1 MLWSKENPVRF
12 LVLSEDT
19 LIEQIIEEATNHLL
33 LQEYG
38 IEQDPPL
45 LYINPLEDE
54 DESGAITLLID
65 EYDGEVISYR
75 IDPNL
80 LKKDKIFP
88 FRVYDA
94 GLPFLLTEL
103 TTIEFNE
110 SAGEPTLIISGLSFL
125 LSFVPDITNIIFLSD
140 CNSSRAA
147 AS

>member
-19 LIEQIIEEATNHLL
+19 LVEQIIEEATNHLL

-54 DESGAITLLID
+54 DENGAITPLID
-65 EYDGEVISYR
+65 EYSGEVISYR

-80 LKKDKIFP
+80 VKKDKIWLRIDPKEEEKWEEFEDW
-88 FRVYDA
+88 YAEAA
-94 GLPFLLTEL
+94 GLPLKSAQKCPIYILISICFYIFFLY
-103 TTIEFNE
+103 N
-110 SAGEPTLIISGLSFL
+110 
-125 LSFVPDITNIIFLSD
+125 
-140 CNSSRAA
+140 
-147 AS
+147 